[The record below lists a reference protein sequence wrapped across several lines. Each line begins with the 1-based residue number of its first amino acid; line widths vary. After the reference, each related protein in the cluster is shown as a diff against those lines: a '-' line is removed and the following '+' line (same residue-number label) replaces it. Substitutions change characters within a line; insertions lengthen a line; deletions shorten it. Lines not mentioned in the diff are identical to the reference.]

1 MPADPAFA
9 APGRFLRGNLH
20 THSTR
25 SDGAREPDEVCA
37 YYRDAGYDF
46 IALSDHF
53 LPKYAFPVTDTRG
66 HRGGGF
72 TTLLAAEVHT
82 TATALGEMW
91 HLLAVGLPP
100 DFPATVAGEHGPQ
113 LAARCRAAGAW
124 VVIVHPGWYALTA
137 QDAATIPDAHAV
149 EVYNHTSQLRTD
161 RGDGSYLVDQL
172 LAAGRRI
179 TLCASDDAHF
189 HCDDTLGGWVMVK
202 AEANDPDLLL
212 QALKAGR
219 FYSSQG
225 PEIEHVA
232 YGDDHVEV
240 VCSPA
245 RAVIALG
252 RGSAAV
258 QEVGEGLTRVRLPR
272 APLDRGGFVR
282 IVVADAAG
290 RRAWTNPHWFGA

>member
-1 MPADPAFA
+1 MPLDPAFA
-9 APGRFLRGNLH
+9 APGRFHRGNLH

-25 SDGAREPDEVCA
+25 SDGAREPEDVCA
-37 YYRDAGYDF
+37 HYRDAGYDF

-53 LPKYAFPVTDTRG
+53 LPKYAFPVTDTRPY
-66 HRGGGF
+66 RVDGF

-82 TATALGEMW
+82 TATSLGEMW
-91 HLLAVGLPP
+91 HLLAIGLPP

-137 QDAATIPDAHAV
+137 QDADSIPDADAV
-149 EVYNHTSQLRTD
+149 EIYNHTSQLRTD
-161 RGDGSYLVDQL
+161 RGDGSYLIDQL
-172 LAAGRRI
+172 LANGRRV
-179 TLCASDDAHF
+179 TVCATDDAHF
-189 HCDDTLGGWVMVK
+189 QCDDTLGGWVMVK
-202 AEANDPDLLL
+202 ADANEPQRLL
-212 QALKAGR
+212 QALKDGC

-225 PEIEHVA
+225 PAIEHVE
-232 YGDDHVEV
+232 YHDDRIDVR
-240 VCSPA
+240 CSPA

-258 QEVGEGLTRVRLPR
+258 QQLGDGLTRVSLPR
-272 APLDRGGFVR
+272 APLERGGFAR

-290 RRAWTNPHWFGA
+290 RRAWTNPYWFGG

>member
-1 MPADPAFA
+1 MPLDPAFA
-9 APGRFLRGNLH
+9 APGRFHRGNLH

-25 SDGAREPDEVCA
+25 SDGAREPEDVCA
-37 YYRDAGYDF
+37 HYRDAGYDF

-53 LPKYAFPVTDTRG
+53 LPKYAFPVTDTRPY
-66 HRGGGF
+66 RVDGF

-82 TATALGEMW
+82 TATSLGEMW
-91 HLLAVGLPP
+91 HLLAIGLPP

-137 QDAATIPDAHAV
+137 QDADSIPDADAV
-149 EVYNHTSQLRTD
+149 EIYNHTSQLRTD
-161 RGDGSYLVDQL
+161 RGDGSYLIDQL
-172 LAAGRRI
+172 LANGRRV
-179 TLCASDDAHF
+179 TVCATDDAHF
-189 HCDDTLGGWVMVK
+189 QCDDTLGGWVMVK
-202 AEANDPDLLL
+202 ADANEPQRLL
-212 QALKAGR
+212 QALKDGR

-225 PEIEHVA
+225 PAIEHVE
-232 YGDDHVEV
+232 YHDDRIDVR
-240 VCSPA
+240 CSPA

-258 QEVGEGLTRVRLPR
+258 QQLGDGLTRVSLPR
-272 APLDRGGFVR
+272 APLERGGFAR

-290 RRAWTNPHWFGA
+290 RRAWTNPYWFGG